1 MTEQGAAATPQ
12 GAWRTQ
18 LSAGQTPQGAV
29 LREDPFAP
37 LVIDRESSRADS
49 GAPPQSP
56 ARIFWRQLR
65 KSPLA
70 IVGGA
75 ILVMFYLLA
84 IFAPLVAPY
93 SEEEM
98 DRQRYFHPPHTIRW
112 VDSGGSLHLRPFIR
126 QTRLAN
132 PSAFR
137 YEEVETQERPIR
149 FFVRGAE
156 YTVLG
161 LFSSNVHLF
170 GVDDGRIYLLGTD
183 SFGRDEFSRL
193 LFGGQVSLT
202 VGLVGILISF
212 SLGLLLGGVSGYFG
226 GLTDSVIMR
235 STELLLSIPSLYL
248 IIALRAVFPI
258 DLPSQQVYLGIVAIL
273 AFIGWAGLARVIRG
287 LVLSI
292 RRNEYVT
299 AAEAL
304 GVSRLRIITRHI
316 LPNTWSFVIVA
327 ATISVP
333 GYILGEVV
341 LSFLGVGVQE
351 PASSWG
357 NMLNQ
362 ARSIRALTSFPW
374 LLYVPG
380 LAIFLTVMAFNFLG
394 DGLRDALDPRRVTGA
409 KQ

>member
-1 MTEQGAAATPQ
+1 MTEPADAPLAPLVVDRASSRDDAATP
-12 GAWRTQ
+12 
-18 LSAGQTPQGAV
+18 P
-29 LREDPFAP
+29 
-37 LVIDRESSRADS
+37 ES
-49 GAPPQSP
+49 PT
-56 ARIFWRQLR
+56 RIFWRHLK

-75 ILVMFYLLA
+75 VLLLFYVLALV
-84 IFAPLVAPY
+84 APFVAPY
-93 SEEEM
+93 SQEEM
-98 DRQRYFHPPHTIRW
+98 DRARYFHPPQSLHW
-112 VDSGGSLHLRPFIR
+112 VDGSGTFHVRPFVR
-126 QTRLAN
+126 DMRLAN
-132 PSAFR
+132 AAAFK
-137 YEEVETQERPIR
+137 YEEVPGRERPVR
-149 FFVRGAE
+149 FFVRGAS
-156 YTVLG
+156 YTIVG

-170 GVDDGRIYLLGTD
+170 GVDDGRIYLMGTD

-212 SLGLLLGGVSGYFG
+212 SLGLLLGGISGYFG
-226 GLTDSVIMR
+226 GMTDSAIMR

-304 GVSRLRIITRHI
+304 GVSRFRIITRHI

-394 DGLRDALDPRRVTGA
+394 DGLRDALDPRRVTGG
-409 KQ
+409 KP

>member
-1 MTEQGAAATPQ
+1 MTSPVVADPVAPLIVDRESLRADAATP
-12 GAWRTQ
+12 
-18 LSAGQTPQGAV
+18 P
-29 LREDPFAP
+29 E
-37 LVIDRESSRADS
+37 
-49 GAPPQSP
+49 SP
-56 ARIFWRQLR
+56 ARIFWRHLK
-65 KSPLA
+65 KSPIA
-70 IVGGA
+70 IAGGGLL
-75 ILVMFYLLA
+75 IVFYLLA
-84 IFAPLVAPY
+84 IVAPFVAPY

-98 DRQRYFHPPHTIRW
+98 DRRRYFHPPHALHF
-112 VDSGGSLHLRPFIR
+112 VDANGSFHLRPFIR
-126 QTRLAN
+126 QTALTN
-132 PSAFR
+132 PSAFK
-137 YEEVETQERPIR
+137 YEEVPGQERPVR
-149 FFVRGAE
+149 FFVRASE
-156 YTVLG
+156 YTILG
-161 LFSSNVHLF
+161 GLIRSNLHLF
-170 GVDDGRIYLLGTD
+170 GVDNDRIYLFGTD

-212 SLGLLLGGVSGYFG
+212 TLGLLLGGISGYFG
-226 GLTDSVIMR
+226 GVTDSTIMR

-304 GVSRLRIITRHI
+304 GVSRFRIITRHI

-327 ATISVP
+327 ATVSVP
-333 GYILGEVV
+333 VYILSEVV

-394 DGLRDALDPRRVTGA
+394 DGLRDALDPRRVTGG
-409 KQ
+409 KS